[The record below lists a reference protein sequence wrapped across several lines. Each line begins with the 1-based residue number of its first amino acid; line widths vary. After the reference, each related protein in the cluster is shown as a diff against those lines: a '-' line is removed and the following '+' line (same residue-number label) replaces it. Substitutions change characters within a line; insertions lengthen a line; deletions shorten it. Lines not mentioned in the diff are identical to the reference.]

1 MAGNG
6 DLSAHEDTYNGFL
19 TLVKWGTIIVLLLA
33 ALVVWL
39 IAA

>member
-6 DLSAHEDTYNGFL
+6 DLSAHKDTYIGFL